1 MLNIRHSGNDFPNFK
16 LFEFKVL
23 SLTVDFSDR
32 INTFPIGQQNDTSTH
47 PSVKEF
53 SEGGFFSARPP
64 QDTTHTD
71 TVTCFYWSVFSK
83 LKKTF
88 KTSISIFVNL
98 SLAELHWLAG
108 TQTTTFGSSMPG
120 RATCVAF

>member
-83 LKKTF
+83 LKKNIQNF
-88 KTSISIFVNL
+88 NFDI
-98 SLAELHWLAG
+98 
-108 TQTTTFGSSMPG
+108 
-120 RATCVAF
+120 C